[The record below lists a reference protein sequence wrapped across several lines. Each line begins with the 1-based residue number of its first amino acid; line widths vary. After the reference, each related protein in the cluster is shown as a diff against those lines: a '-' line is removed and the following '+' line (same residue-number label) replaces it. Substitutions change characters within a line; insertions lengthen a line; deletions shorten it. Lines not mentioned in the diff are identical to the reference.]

1 MRSGCPLNIT
11 LIGMPGAGKSTV
23 GVVLAKRLGYH
34 FLDTDL
40 LLQAEVGQRLQE
52 IIYKRGMD
60 RFKAL
65 EEHLLCGLQVRQTV
79 IATGGSAIY
88 SGKAMAHLQSLGQ
101 IVYLDI
107 SLEELER
114 RIDDMD
120 SRGLIIDVGESFNQ
134 LYHRRKPL
142 YQRYADVTVDG
153 SALGIEEVAAQIELN
168 VCRSPD
174 NPEYL

>member
-1 MRSGCPLNIT
+1 
-11 LIGMPGAGKSTV
+11 
-23 GVVLAKRLGYH
+23 
-34 FLDTDL
+34 
-40 LLQAEVGQRLQE
+40 
-52 IIYKRGMD
+52 
-60 RFKAL
+60 
-65 EEHLLCGLQVRQTV
+65 LQVRQTV

-134 LYHRRKPL
+134 LYHRRKSL